1 MNKTILTSLLII
13 SFFYTH
19 SQCIDGDCNNG
30 NGVYENTMYNYTGFF
45 KNGNLIEGQQSKVV
59 FTKLANG
66 NYSRK
71 EILIFDGLFENGNY
85 KEGIAYNE
93 SGVLEYVGPWIVSN
107 DYLVKDGQGK
117 LYYPNGKIQFDGLFE
132 NGNYKEGIAYNES
145 GVKEYVG
152 PWIVSN
158 GYLFKNG
165 QGKLYYP
172 NGNMQFEGL
181 FENEYKKQGKLYKRN
196 GNIEFDGLFEN
207 GNIKKGIS
215 YNESGVKEY
224 DGSWVL
230 SDGYLR
236 RDGKGIDYIDGIGY
250 KTNYKNGIE
259 IVNQYDPNDIQGTS
273 SDFIEINLESP
284 SNGKNELISISIHG
298 LSSIKKYI
306 FDTGAE
312 TFDISPTMEK
322 YLKDNKFINNED
334 YLTPIITTGFTA
346 DVKILS
352 RRVRISNIKI
362 GDYVVNNVVATIN
375 NSDDDPLLCG
385 RALLQMKFKNVS
397 WSPGKLVLER

>member
-1 MNKTILTSLLII
+1 MKKTILTSMLII
-13 SFFYTH
+13 SFFNTH

-85 KEGIAYNE
+85 KEGI
-93 SGVLEYVGPWIVSN
+93 S
-107 DYLVKDGQGK
+107 
-117 LYYPNGKIQFDGLFE
+117 
-132 NGNYKEGIAYNES
+132 YNES
-145 GVKEYVG
+145 GVKTHNG
-152 PWIVSN
+152 SWILSN
-158 GYLFKNG
+158 GYLLRDG
-165 QGKLYYP
+165 YGLLYYS
-172 NGNMQFEGL
+172 NGNIEFEGL
-181 FENEYKKQGKLYKRN
+181 FENGKIKQGISYNEFGVKTYNGSWVLSNGYLSRGYGVLYYSN

-207 GNIKKGIS
+207 GNIKQGIS
-215 YNESGVKEY
+215 YNKSGVKKY

-230 SDGYLR
+230 SDGYMR
-236 RDGKGIDYIDGIGY
+236 RDGKGIEYFNGIGY
-250 KTNYKNGIE
+250 KTNYKNGVE

-273 SDFIEINLESP
+273 SDLIEINLETRE
-284 SNGKNELISISIHG
+284 NGANELISISIHG

-312 TFDISPTMEK
+312 TFGISPTMEK
-322 YLKDNKFINNED
+322 YLLDNKFINNDD
-334 YLTPIITTGFTA
+334 YLTPRMTSGFRSG
-346 DVKILS
+346 DEILS
-352 RRVRISNIKI
+352 RRVKISNIKI
-362 GDYVVNNVVATIN
+362 GDYIVNNVVATIN

>member
-1 MNKTILTSLLII
+1 MKKTILTSMLII
-13 SFFYTH
+13 SFFNTH

-30 NGVYENTMYNYTGFF
+30 NGVFENTMYNYTGFF

-85 KEGIAYNE
+85 KEGI
-93 SGVLEYVGPWIVSN
+93 S
-107 DYLVKDGQGK
+107 
-117 LYYPNGKIQFDGLFE
+117 
-132 NGNYKEGIAYNES
+132 YNES
-145 GVKEYVG
+145 GVKTHNG
-152 PWIVSN
+152 SWILSN
-158 GYLFKNG
+158 GYLLRDG
-165 QGKLYYP
+165 YGLLYYS
-172 NGNMQFEGL
+172 
-181 FENEYKKQGKLYKRN
+181 N

-207 GNIKKGIS
+207 GKIKQGIS
-215 YNESGVKEY
+215 YNKSGVKKY

-230 SDGYLR
+230 SDGYML
-236 RDGKGIDYIDGIGY
+236 RDGKGIEYFNGIGY
-250 KTNYKNGIE
+250 KTNYKNGVE
-259 IVNQYDPNDIQGTS
+259 MVNQYDPNDIQGTS
-273 SDFIEINLESP
+273 SDLIEINLETRE
-284 SNGKNELISISIHG
+284 NGTNELISISIHG

-322 YLKDNKFINNED
+322 YLLDNKFINNDD
-334 YLTPIITTGFTA
+334 YLTPIMTAGFRS
-346 DVKILS
+346 DDKILS
-352 RRVRISNIKI
+352 RRVKISNIKI
-362 GDYVVNNVVATIN
+362 GDYIVNNVVATIN